1 MKKILMIIFIVSL
14 ATGCAVN
21 KGKAILAVNATNIGF
36 ALGVNPL
43 NQTPEIKLNYGRL
56 EGMVVPT
63 SEKVL
68 YTLPALTRFNFTGM
82 AKNPGIES
90 LIATGQATHK
100 DSLSA
105 SSLRND

>member
-1 MKKILMIIFIVSL
+1 MISL
-14 ATGCAVN
+14 FAGCAVN

-36 ALGVNPL
+36 AMGVNPL
-43 NQTPEIKLNYGRL
+43 NQTPEVKLNYSRI

-63 SEKVL
+63 SDKVL

-82 AKNPGIES
+82 AKDPGIES
-90 LIATGQATHK
+90 LIATGQAVHK

-105 SSLRND
+105 SSLHKE